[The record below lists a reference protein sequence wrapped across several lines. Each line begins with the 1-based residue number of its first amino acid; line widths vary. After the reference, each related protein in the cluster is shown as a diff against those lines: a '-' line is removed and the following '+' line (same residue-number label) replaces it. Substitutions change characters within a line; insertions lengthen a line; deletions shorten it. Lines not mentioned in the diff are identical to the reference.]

1 MFRNVGDER
10 RWVLGIDELSAIES
24 PDLAKNKAIQE
35 WVFGFL
41 SYEMKN
47 SLEGLHSRSKDEL
60 GYPTSYWFVPRFVF
74 EMNDK
79 GCVLHVHGS
88 DESAGRELAC
98 CSGMTP
104 KFRVGGSGS
113 GSHVPRE
120 RIISTP

>member
-1 MFRNVGDER
+1 MRRTIALNVDPVIDFSALRQYQRFMFRNVGDER

-60 GYPTSYWFVPRFVF
+60 GYPTS
-74 EMNDK
+74 
-79 GCVLHVHGS
+79 
-88 DESAGRELAC
+88 